1 MAQAS
6 RREIFSWS
14 LYDFANSAF
23 TTLVVTFI
31 YAAYFTGAIAPDPE
45 TGTAM
50 WSVAVGL
57 SAIIVAV
64 CSPFL
69 GAMADKGGL
78 RRRYLLTATIVCV
91 GGSIL
96 LYFPLPGQI
105 LFALSAFVV
114 ANVAFEMAN
123 VFYNAYLPDLATP
136 DTIGRVSGSG
146 WALGYVGGLLCL
158 MLGFYVFVAPEQAP
172 FGLDKETGEHIR
184 ATSILVA
191 GWFALFSIPM
201 FLWVRDEPV
210 ENRPSSLELFK
221 GAAQEIKSTFAQI
234 RTLKNLFW
242 LLVARLVYN
251 DGIVTIFAF
260 GAIYATGTFGFETED
275 MFLFGIVLNVAAG
288 AGAWLFGFVDDKVG
302 GRATIF
308 MSLAG
313 LVVAAILAVVTESPS
328 VFWAS
333 AVLVGL
339 LAGPNQAASRSLMGR
354 FIPDG
359 RENEFFGF
367 YAFSGK
373 ATAFAGPLALG
384 ALTAAYGQR
393 AGVSVVILFFVV
405 GAILLSRVNEKEGME
420 TAKAL
425 AADG

>member
-1 MAQAS
+1 MAASS
-6 RREIFSWS
+6 RRAIASWS

-23 TTLVVTFI
+23 TTLIVTFI

-45 TGTAM
+45 TGTAL
-50 WSVAVGL
+50 WSIAVGI
-57 SAIIVAV
+57 SAILVAV

-78 RRRYLLTATIVCV
+78 RRRYLMIVTVICIA
-91 GGSIL
+91 GSVL

-123 VFYNAYLPDLATP
+123 VFYNAYLPDLATA
-136 DTIGRVSGSG
+136 DNIGRVSGNG
-146 WALGYVGGLLCL
+146 WALGYLGGLLCL
-158 MLGFYVFVAPEQAP
+158 LAGFYIFVAPEQAP
-172 FGLDKETGEHIR
+172 FGLDKSTGEHIR
-184 ATSILVA
+184 ATNLLVA
-191 GWFALFSIPM
+191 GWFALFSLPM

-210 ENRPSSLELFK
+210 ENRPSSLQLFK
-221 GAAQEIKSTFAQI
+221 GAAVEIKTTFASV
-234 RTLKNLFW
+234 RKLKNLFW

-260 GAIYATGTFGFETED
+260 GAIYATGTFGFETEE
-275 MFLFGIVLNVAAG
+275 MFMFGIALNVAAG
-288 AGAWLFGFVDDKVG
+288 LGAWLFGFVDDKVG
-302 GRATIF
+302 GRVTIF
-308 MSLAG
+308 MSLGG
-313 LVVAAILAVVTESPS
+313 LILAAILAVVAQSPT
-328 VFWAS
+328 VFWIS

-339 LAGPNQAASRSLMGR
+339 LAGPNQAASRSLMAR

-367 YAFSGK
+367 FAFSGK
-373 ATAFAGPLALG
+373 ATAFMGPLALG

-405 GAILLSRVNEKEGME
+405 GAVLLTKVNEKEGMA
-420 TAKAL
+420 TAKEL
-425 AADG
+425 AQ

>member
-1 MAQAS
+1 MAASS
-6 RREIFSWS
+6 RREIASWS

-50 WSVAVGL
+50 WSIAVGI
-57 SAIIVAV
+57 SAILVAV

-78 RRRYLLTATIVCV
+78 RRRYLLTATVVCV
-91 GGSIL
+91 TGSVL

-136 DTIGRVSGSG
+136 DTIGRVSGNG
-146 WALGYVGGLLCL
+146 WALGYLGGLLCL
-158 MLGFYVFVAPEQAP
+158 LAGFYIFVAPEQAP
-172 FGLDKETGEHIR
+172 FGLDKSTGEHIR
-184 ATSILVA
+184 ATNLLVA
-191 GWFALFSIPM
+191 GWFALFSLPM
-201 FLWVRDEPV
+201 FLWVKDEPI
-210 ENRPSSLELFK
+210 ENPPSSMQLFS
-221 GAAQEIKSTFAQI
+221 GAAAEIKTTFASI

-260 GAIYATGTFGFETED
+260 GAIYATGTFGFETEE
-275 MFLFGIVLNVAAG
+275 MFMFGIALNVAAG
-288 AGAWLFGFVDDKVG
+288 LGAWLFGFVDDKVG
-302 GRATIF
+302 GRVTIF
-308 MSLAG
+308 MSLGG
-313 LVVAAILAVVTESPS
+313 LVLAAILAVVAQNAT
-328 VFWAS
+328 VFWIS

-373 ATAFAGPLALG
+373 ATAFMGPLALG

-405 GAILLSRVNEKEGME
+405 GAALLAKVNENEGMA
-420 TAKAL
+420 TAKEL
-425 AADG
+425 AQ

>member
-1 MAQAS
+1 MAQSS

-31 YAAYFTGAIAPDPE
+31 YASYFTEAIASDSD
-45 TGTAM
+45 TGTAQ
-50 WSVAVGL
+50 WSMAVGL

-78 RRRYLLTATIVCV
+78 RRRYLLTATVVCV
-91 GGSIL
+91 GGSVL
-96 LYFPLPGQI
+96 LYFPVPGQV
-105 LFALSAFVV
+105 LFALSAFVI

-136 DTIGRVSGSG
+136 ENIGRISGSG

-158 MLGFYVFVAPEQAP
+158 MMGFYVFVAPEQAP
-172 FGLDKETGEHIR
+172 FGLDKEAGEHIR
-184 ATSILVA
+184 ATSLLVA

-242 LLVARLVYN
+242 LLLARLVYN

-302 GRATIF
+302 GRSTIF

-313 LVVAAILAVVTESPS
+313 LIVAAILAVVTESPS

-393 AGVSVVILFFVV
+393 AGVSVVILFFIV
-405 GAILLSRVNEKEGME
+405 GAVLLAKVNEQEGME

-425 AADG
+425 AAEG